1 MSFNVEHIDRFL
13 LDQMGSE
20 ERQQLLNEA
29 QSDPLLQQ
37 ELDVQVDIHKAISIA
52 RESQLK
58 ARLNRID
65 VPLRVPFYQQPIFQ
79 MAASIAAISLITTSL
94 YLGTRGNQG
103 NRQNAQNKEVPA
115 TTVSKEQNPALKT
128 TETAQSIKDQEITSS
143 PVEKTSNNTQNQNQ
157 VVKKQARNGK
167 TTNNEVVV
175 SPEIKLHENPEI
187 QAPQVGMPN
196 DNNADIQSF
205 SSSQVVVADVKHEE
219 TKNKT
224 YAFYNDKLFLV
235 GPFKGKTYE
244 VLDVMH
250 NGKRSVYFS
259 FENQFYELKQG
270 QTQHT
275 PMKAVTNPALME
287 ALKNYQSRSK

>member
-1 MSFNVEHIDRFL
+1 MSFNAEQIDRFL

-37 ELDVQVDIHKAISIA
+37 ELDVQVDINKAISVT
-52 RESQLK
+52 REAQLK

-65 VPLRVPFYQQPIFQ
+65 VPLRVPFYQQPLFQ

-94 YLGTRGNQG
+94 YLGTRGNQM
-103 NRQNAQNKEVPA
+103 NRQNADNKPA
-115 TTVSKEQNPALKT
+115 NTSSKGIDQTIKPV
-128 TETAQSIKDQEITSS
+128 ETIQAPIGQEITNAPSDKS
-143 PVEKTSNNTQNQNQ
+143 TNTKQTETQ
-157 VVKKQARNGK
+157 VVKNQKKSGK
-167 TTNNEVVV
+167 NNEEVVV
-175 SPEIKLHENPEI
+175 SPQITLHENPEI
-187 QAPQVGMPN
+187 QAPQIGMPD

-205 SSSQVVVADVKHEE
+205 SSSQVVIADVKHEE

-259 FENQFYELKQG
+259 FENHFYELKQG